1 MASAATTNPLL
12 TKLARHSD
20 VYLAFGVLTILF
32 VMIVPL
38 PTPLLD
44 VLLAFNISFSLI
56 VLLVSMYTTQPLQF
70 SIFPGLLLV
79 ATLFRLS
86 LNVASTRLIL
96 GQGYAGKVISA
107 FGTFVVKGNYVVGII
122 IFLILVV
129 IQFVVITKGA
139 GRVAEVA
146 ARFTLDAM
154 PGKQMAI
161 DADLNAGLI
170 DEQEARRRREEIA
183 READFYG
190 AMDGASKFVRGDA
203 VAGLIITAVNI
214 LGGFVVGVA
223 QRGLTLTEAL
233 HTYTILTVGD
243 GLVSQVPALIVSTA
257 AGIVVTRA
265 ASESH
270 MGEDFVRQ
278 IFSQP
283 RPLAI
288 AAAVLLVFAVTPGL
302 PTVPF
307 FLLAVLVG
315 LAAMGTHRGV
325 KQQQMAEAEAREKA
339 RAAKKRPAEEG
350 VERYLHVDPMELE
363 IGYRLIPIV
372 DPEHGGD
379 LLHRITMIR
388 KQCAMELGIIVPP
401 IRIRDNIQLP
411 PNKYVI
417 RIRGAQVAEGE
428 LRVGYCLALNPG
440 GVSEKI
446 EGIETVDPAFGLPA
460 IWVPEIKKEQAE
472 KAGYTVV
479 EAPAVLATHLKEVI
493 RQNAHRLLTRQEV
506 SRLIE
511 NVKKENQAV
520 VDELIPNLL
529 TLGQVQKVLQN
540 LLRERVSIR
549 NLVTILEA
557 LADFAPTTKDVD
569 ILTEYVRNALANE
582 IYQPYVAE
590 DGKLYAIT
598 LDPAVERLITDTVRH
613 SERVNAPDLPQPV
626 LRQLYDNLQK
636 LMDKMSRDGKVPLV
650 LCSPVVRPYFRKLV
664 EPVFPSLAVLS
675 YTELPPN
682 LEVRTVAI
690 LRLDH
695 DHSAVHS
702 EVDE

>member
-1 MASAATTNPLL
+1 MPDTSNNLGALGR
-12 TKLARHSD
+12 LARHSD
-20 VYLAFGVLTILF
+20 VVLAAGVITVLF

-44 VLLAFNISFSLI
+44 VLLAFNISFSLL
-56 VLLVSMYTTQPLQF
+56 VLLVSMYITQPLQF

-96 GQGYAGKVISA
+96 GEGYAGQVIRA

-170 DEQEARRRREEIA
+170 DEQEARRRREAIA

-223 QRGLTLTEAL
+223 QQGLSLTDAL

-243 GLVSQVPALIVSTA
+243 GLVSQIPALIVSTA
-257 AGIVVTRA
+257 AGLVVTRA

-278 IFSQP
+278 MFSQP
-283 RPLAI
+283 RALVI
-288 AAAVLLVFAVTPGL
+288 ASAVLLVFALIPGL
-302 PTVPF
+302 PTMP
-307 FLLAVLVG
+307 FLLLSSLIG
-315 LAAMGTHRGV
+315 FAAYTTRKG
-325 KQQQMAEAEAREKA
+325 ARE
-339 RAAKKRPAEEG
+339 AAEEEKKEAAQQKKQSAASPEEG
-350 VERYLHVDPMELE
+350 VERYLHVDPLELE
-363 IGYRLIPIV
+363 IGYGLIPIV

-388 KQCAMELGIIVPP
+388 KQLAMELGIIVPP

-411 PNKYVI
+411 PNHYVI
-417 RIRGAQVAEGE
+417 KLRGADVADGE
-428 LRVGYCLALNPG
+428 LRVGYLLALDSGN
-440 GVSEKI
+440 VTSKI
-446 EGIETVDPAFGLPA
+446 DGIPTVDPAFGLPA
-460 IWVPEIKKEQAE
+460 LWIPEMKREQAE
-472 KAGYTVV
+472 QAGYTVV

-493 RQNAHRLLTRQEV
+493 RQNAYKLLTRQEV

-529 TLGQVQKVLQN
+529 SLGQVQKVLQN
-540 LLRERVSIR
+540 LLKERVSIR
-549 NLVTILEA
+549 NLVSILEA
-557 LADFAPTTKDVD
+557 LADFAHTTKDVD
-569 ILTEYVRNALANE
+569 VLTEYVRNALAAE
-582 IYQPYVAE
+582 IYRPYVAE

-598 LDPAVERLITDTVRH
+598 VDPALERLITESVRQ
-613 SERVNAPDLPQPV
+613 SDRISAPELPQNI
-626 LRQLYDNLQK
+626 LKQIYDDLKK
-636 LMDKMSRDGKVPLV
+636 LTDQMAQEGRVPLV
-650 LCSPVVRPYFRKLV
+650 LCSPVVRPYFRKLI
-664 EPVFPSLAVLS
+664 EPGFASVAVLS
-675 YTELPPN
+675 FTELPPD
-682 LEVRTVAI
+682 LEVRPVGM
-690 LRLDH
+690 LRLKNENQT
-695 DHSAVHS
+695 VRS
-702 EVDE
+702 EVNV

>member
-1 MASAATTNPLL
+1 MR
-12 TKLARHSD
+12 LARQSD
-20 VYLAFGVLTILF
+20 VYLAIGVLTILA
-32 VMIVPL
+32 VMVVPL

-44 VLLAFNISFSLI
+44 LLLAFNISFSLI
-56 VLLVSMYTTQPLQF
+56 VLLVSMYITQPLQF
-70 SIFPGLLLV
+70 SIFPSLLLV

-96 GQGYAGKVISA
+96 GEGYAGRVITA

-203 VAGLIITAVNI
+203 VAGLVITAVNI
-214 LGGFVVGVA
+214 LGGFVVGVV
-223 QRGLTLTEAL
+223 QRGLSFGEAL
-233 HTYTILTVGD
+233 RTYTILTVGD
-243 GLVSQVPALIVSTA
+243 GLVSQIPALIVSTA

-270 MGEDFVRQ
+270 LGEDLVRQ
-278 IFSQP
+278 VFSQP

-302 PTVPF
+302 PALPF
-307 FLLAVLVG
+307 FVLAALVG
-315 LAAMGTHRGV
+315 MAASSARRNLQ
-325 KQQQMAEAEAREKA
+325 KLQSAEAQAKQKAEAG
-339 RAAKKRPAEEG
+339 KKRPAEEG
-350 VERYLHVDPMELE
+350 VERYLYVDPMELE

-388 KQCAMELGIIVPP
+388 RQCALELGIIVPP

-411 PNKYVI
+411 PNRYVM
-417 RIRGAQVAEGE
+417 RIRGTQVAEGE
-428 LRVGYCLALNPG
+428 LMPGYYLALESG
-440 GVSEKI
+440 TLASRV
-446 EGIETVDPAFGLPA
+446 EGIPTKDPAFGLPGLW
-460 IWVPEIKKEQAE
+460 IPEVRKEQAE
-472 KAGYTVV
+472 RAGYTVV
-479 EAPAVLATHLKEVI
+479 EPAAVLATHLKEVI

-511 NVKKENQAV
+511 GVKKENQAL
-520 VDELIPNLL
+520 VDELIPGLL
-529 TLGQVQKVLQN
+529 SLGQVQKVLQN

-557 LADFAPTTKDVD
+557 LADSAPMTKDPD
-569 ILTEYVRNALANE
+569 ILTEYVRNALAPE
-582 IYQPYVAE
+582 IHRPYVAE
-590 DGKLYAIT
+590 DGRLYAIT
-598 LDPAVERLITDTVRH
+598 LDPALEKVVTDGVRH
-613 SERVNAPDLPQPV
+613 SERVSAPDLPQPV

-636 LMDKMSRDGKVPLV
+636 QVDRMTREGHVPLV

-675 YTELPPN
+675 YTELPPQ
-682 LEVRTVAI
+682 LEVRTVSI
-690 LRLDH
+690 LRLSH
-695 DHSAVHS
+695 DHQAVHS
-702 EVDE
+702 QVHS

>member
-1 MASAATTNPLL
+1 LS
-12 TKLARHSD
+12 KLARHSD

-56 VLLVSMYTTQPLQF
+56 VLLVAMYITQPLQF

-233 HTYTILTVGD
+233 DTYTILTVGD

-278 IFSQP
+278 IFSEP

-440 GVSEKI
+440 GVGQKI

>member
-1 MASAATTNPLL
+1 MAATTNNLGVL
-12 TKLARHSD
+12 SKVAKHSD
-20 VYLAFGVLTILF
+20 VVLAAGVITVLF

-38 PTPLLD
+38 PTPFLD
-44 VLLAFNISFSLI
+44 ILLAFNISFSLL
-56 VLLVSMYTTQPLQF
+56 VLLVSMYITQPLQF

-96 GQGYAGKVISA
+96 GEGYAGQVIRA

-170 DEQEARRRREEIA
+170 DEQEARKRREAIA

-223 QRGLTLTEAL
+223 QQGLSLTDAL

-243 GLVSQVPALIVSTA
+243 GLVSQIPALIVSTA
-257 AGIVVTRA
+257 AGLVVTRA

-278 IFSQP
+278 MFSQP
-283 RPLAI
+283 RALVI
-288 AAAVLLVFAVTPGL
+288 ASVVLLVFALIPGL
-302 PTVPF
+302 PTMP
-307 FLLAVLVG
+307 FLLLSSLIG
-315 LAAMGTHRGV
+315 FAAFSTRKASKEAEEQRKETA
-325 KQQQMAEAEAREKA
+325 KQQ
-339 RAAKKRPAEEG
+339 KKQSGSSPEES
-350 VERYLHVDPMELE
+350 VERYLHVDPLELE
-363 IGYRLIPIV
+363 IGYGLIPIV

-388 KQCAMELGIIVPP
+388 KQLAMELGIIVPP

-411 PNKYVI
+411 PNHYVI
-417 RIRGAQVAEGE
+417 KLRGADVADGE
-428 LRVGYCLALNPG
+428 LRVGYLLALDSGN
-440 GVSEKI
+440 VTTKI
-446 EGIETVDPAFGLPA
+446 DGIPTVDPAFGLPA
-460 IWVPEIKKEQAE
+460 LWIPEMKRDQAE
-472 KAGYTVV
+472 QAGYTVV
-479 EAPAVLATHLKEVI
+479 EAAAVLATHLKEVI
-493 RQNAHRLLTRQEV
+493 RQNAYKLLTRQEV

-529 TLGQVQKVLQN
+529 SLGQVQKVLQN
-540 LLRERVSIR
+540 LLKERVSIR

-557 LADFAPTTKDVD
+557 LADFAHTTKDVD
-569 ILTEYVRNALANE
+569 VLTEYVRNALAAE
-582 IYQPYVAE
+582 IYRPYVAE

-598 LDPAVERLITDTVRH
+598 VDPALERLITESVRQ
-613 SERVNAPDLPQPV
+613 SDRIAAPELPQNV
-626 LRQLYDNLQK
+626 LKQIYDDLKK
-636 LMDKMSRDGKVPLV
+636 LTDKMTQEGRVPV
-650 LCSPVVRPYFRKLV
+650 VICSPVVRPYLRKLI
-664 EPVFPSLAVLS
+664 EPGFASVAVLS
-675 YTELPPN
+675 FTELPPD
-682 LEVRTVAI
+682 LEVRPAGM
-690 LRLDH
+690 LRLKNENQT
-695 DHSAVHS
+695 VRS
-702 EVDE
+702 EVHV

>member
-1 MASAATTNPLL
+1 MATGTNNLGVL
-12 TKLARHSD
+12 SRVAKHSD
-20 VYLAFGVLTILF
+20 VVLAAGVITVLF

-44 VLLAFNISFSLI
+44 VLLAFNISFSLL
-56 VLLVSMYTTQPLQF
+56 VLLVSMYITQPLQF

-96 GQGYAGKVISA
+96 GEGYAGQVIRA

-170 DEQEARRRREEIA
+170 DEQEARKRREAIA

-223 QRGLTLTEAL
+223 QQGLSLTDAL

-243 GLVSQVPALIVSTA
+243 GLVSQIPALIVSTA
-257 AGIVVTRA
+257 AGLVVTRA

-278 IFSQP
+278 MFSQP
-283 RPLAI
+283 RALMI
-288 AAAVLLVFAVTPGL
+288 ASSVLLVFALIPGL
-302 PTVPF
+302 PTMP
-307 FLLAVLVG
+307 FLLLSSLIG
-315 LAAMGTHRGV
+315 FAAFTTRKAAREAEEQRRDTV
-325 KQQQMAEAEAREKA
+325 QQQ
-339 RAAKKRPAEEG
+339 KKQSGAGPEEG
-350 VERYLHVDPMELE
+350 VERYLHVDPLELE
-363 IGYRLIPIV
+363 IGYGLIPIV

-388 KQCAMELGIIVPP
+388 KQLAMELGIIVPP

-411 PNKYVI
+411 PNHYVI
-417 RIRGAQVAEGE
+417 KLRGADVADGE
-428 LRVGYCLALNPG
+428 LRVGYLLALDSGN
-440 GVSEKI
+440 VTSKI
-446 EGIETVDPAFGLPA
+446 DGIPTVDPAFGLPA
-460 IWVPEIKKEQAE
+460 LWIPEMKRDQAE
-472 KAGYTVV
+472 QAGYTVV
-479 EAPAVLATHLKEVI
+479 ETAAVLATHLKEVI
-493 RQNAHRLLTRQEV
+493 RQNAYKLLTRQEV

-529 TLGQVQKVLQN
+529 SLGQVQKVLQN
-540 LLRERVSIR
+540 LLKERVSIR

-557 LADFAPTTKDVD
+557 LADFAHTTKDVD
-569 ILTEYVRNALANE
+569 VLTEYVRNALAAE
-582 IYQPYVAE
+582 IYRPYVAE

-598 LDPAVERLITDTVRH
+598 VDPALERLITESVRQAD
-613 SERVNAPDLPQPV
+613 RIAAPELPQNI
-626 LRQLYDNLQK
+626 LKQIYDDLKK
-636 LMDKMSRDGKVPLV
+636 LTDKMTQEGHVPV
-650 LCSPVVRPYFRKLV
+650 VVCSPVVRPYLRKLI
-664 EPVFPSLAVLS
+664 EPGFASVAVLS
-675 YTELPPN
+675 FTELPPD
-682 LEVRTVAI
+682 LEVRPAGM
-690 LRLDH
+690 LRLKNEDQT
-695 DHSAVHS
+695 VRS
-702 EVDE
+702 EVHV

>member
-1 MASAATTNPLL
+1 MLSSAAANPPM
-12 TKLARHSD
+12 TRLARQSD
-20 VYLAFGVLTILF
+20 VYLAIGVITILG
-32 VMIVPL
+32 VMVVPL

-56 VLLVSMYTTQPLQF
+56 VLLVSMYITQPLQF
-70 SIFPGLLLV
+70 SIFPSLLLV

-96 GQGYAGKVISA
+96 GEGYAGRVITA

-214 LGGFVVGVA
+214 LGGFVVGVV
-223 QRGLTLTEAL
+223 QRGLSLSEAL
-233 HTYTILTVGD
+233 RTYTILTVGD
-243 GLVSQVPALIVSTA
+243 GLVSQIPALIVSTA

-270 MGEDFVRQ
+270 LGEDLVRQ
-278 IFSQP
+278 VFSHP

-288 AAAVLLVFAVTPGL
+288 AAAVLVVFAITPGL
-302 PTVPF
+302 PALPF

-315 LAAMGTHRGV
+315 LAASSARRNQE
-325 KQQQMAEAEAREKA
+325 KLQAAEAQA
-339 RAAKKRPAEEG
+339 RAKGEAQKKRAAEEG

-379 LLHRITMIR
+379 LLHRISMIR
-388 KQCAMELGIIVPP
+388 KQCALELGIVVPP

-411 PNKYVI
+411 PNRYVI
-417 RIRGAQVAEGE
+417 RIRGVQVAEGE
-428 LRVGYCLALNPG
+428 LVPGHCLALESG
-440 GVSEKI
+440 AVSTRV
-446 EGIETVDPAFGLPA
+446 EGIPTVDPAFGLPA
-460 IWVPEIKKEQAE
+460 VWIPEIRKEQAE
-472 KAGYTVV
+472 RAGYTVV

-506 SRLIE
+506 SRLVE
-511 NVKKENQAV
+511 NVKKENQAL
-520 VDELIPNLL
+520 VDELIPATL

-557 LADFAPTTKDVD
+557 LADAAPMTKDVD
-569 ILTEYVRNALANE
+569 ILTEYVRNALAAE
-582 IYQPYVAE
+582 IYRPYVAE

-598 LDPAVERLITDTVRH
+598 LDPAVEKMITDGVRH
-613 SERVNAPDLPQPV
+613 AERVTAPDLPQAV
-626 LRQLYDNLQK
+626 LRQLYDGLQRLVDRMTK
-636 LMDKMSRDGKVPLV
+636 EGHVPLV
-650 LCSPVVRPYFRKLV
+650 LCSPVVRPYLRKLL
-664 EPVFPSLAVLS
+664 EPLFPSLAVLS
-675 YTELPPN
+675 YTELPPQ
-682 LEVRTVAI
+682 LEVRTVSI
-690 LRLDH
+690 LRLSH
-695 DHSAVHS
+695 DHQAVHS
-702 EVDE
+702 